1 MDTSGCLYKADLV
14 SLLENLTIA
23 PEVTPAPSPAVPLPA
38 ASGEEGVQHEERAHQ
53 SGSAGSSRSG
63 AGIEAR
69 RQKTLN
75 YMCQACHKY
84 SEGIELLK
92 CPKCKAVR
100 YCNKECQLAAWKEHR
115 PVCKKTQEDKKLA
128 SEMFGTEAALA
139 FDAWVKRIKPYLLM
153 AATSALWPSAT
164 DIPVL
169 VLGFVQDPQQ
179 GSQVPTFSILP
190 DYEIMTIE
198 EGHEVLADMGGL
210 FMGGPPPLAT
220 PGIMLFVVLESDF
233 RVRVIPTSLTPDF
246 QADIQSGKV
255 PYPVSSYIQLINSG
269 TL

>member
-1 MDTSGCLYKADLV
+1 MGIRQLREELRSRGVDTSGCLYTADLV
-14 SLLENLTIA
+14 LLLENLTIA
-23 PEVTPAPSPAVPLPA
+23 PEATPTPSPAVPLPA

-53 SGSAGSSRSG
+53 S
-63 AGIEAR
+63 
-69 RQKTLN
+69 
-75 YMCQACHKY
+75 
-84 SEGIELLK
+84 
-92 CPKCKAVR
+92 KAVR
-100 YCNKECQLAAWKEHR
+100 YCNKECQLAVWKEHR